1 MADTDDLK
9 PLLTRLL
16 DIVEGT
22 ARDVAVLTRDVAV
35 LSRDVAVLSRDVAD
49 IKGEL
54 KTMNVRLDGFEKRLD
69 DQGRILAALVP
80 TRLAAVPP
88 SAAE

>member
-1 MADTDDLK
+1 MADTDDLT

-16 DIVEGT
+16 SVVEGT
-22 ARDVAVLTRDVAV
+22 AVDV
-35 LSRDVAVLSRDVAD
+35 SRMQANITH

-54 KTMNVRLDGFEKRLD
+54 KVMNARLDGFEKRLD

-80 TRLAAVPP
+80 TRIAAVPP
-88 SAAE
+88 PAAE

>member
-16 DIVEGT
+16 GIVEGT
-22 ARDVAVLTRDVAV
+22 ARDVAGLTRDVAV
-35 LSRDVAVLSRDVAD
+35 LTRDVAD